1 VAAAA
6 DLDRLYS
13 LPLDQFTDE
22 RNALVRSLREQGKR
36 DEAEAVKQ
44 LRKPSLPVWTA
55 NRLAR
60 ERPDDARVLVT
71 AAERLARGET
81 DADADFRSAL
91 DALARAAPGAL
102 EEAGRR
108 PSGSLVDTV
117 VSTLRAAAADPDA
130 RADLLK
136 GRLAQE
142 PEASGFEAMRGAAA
156 AAPKPKREAAPQR
169 RGGDRKRVEQ
179 ARAAVSEARARAREL
194 HKRADAAERD
204 ARAARK
210 EAERAD
216 ADVEKAEER
225 LAAARRH

>member
-6 DLDRLYS
+6 DVDRLYS
-13 LPLDQFTDE
+13 LPLDRFTEE
-22 RNALVRSLREQGKR
+22 RNALARSLREEGRR

-81 DADADFRSAL
+81 DAQTDFRSAL
-91 DALARAAPGAL
+91 DALVGAAAGVL

-108 PSGSLVDTV
+108 PTGSQLDAVA
-117 VSTLRAAAADPDA
+117 STLRAAASDA
-130 RADLLK
+130 GARSDLLK
-136 GRLAQE
+136 GRLADE
-142 PEASGFEAMRGAAA
+142 PEASGFEAMRDAAA
-156 AAPKPKREAAPQR
+156 APKREAAPAH
-169 RGGDRKRVEQ
+169 RGADRKQVEE
-179 ARAAVSEARARAREL
+179 ARAALADASRRAREL

-216 ADVEKAEER
+216 AEVAKAEER
-225 LAAARRH
+225 LAAARGR

>member
-13 LPLDQFTDE
+13 LPLDRFTDE
-22 RNALVRSLREQGKR
+22 RNALARALREEGKR

-81 DADADFRSAL
+81 DADVDFRSAL
-91 DALARAAPGAL
+91 DALAGAAPAVL

-108 PSGSLVDTV
+108 PTGSLLDSVA
-117 VSTLRAAAADPDA
+117 STLRAAAADADA

-136 GRLAQE
+136 GRLARE
-142 PEASGFEAMRGAAA
+142 PEVTGFEAMSGAAA
-156 AAPKPKREAAPQR
+156 RPASGKRTAKAPP
-169 RGGDRKRVEQ
+169 RGGDRKRVQE
-179 ARAAVSEARARAREL
+179 ARAAVDQARARAREL
-194 HKRADAAERD
+194 HKRADTTERD
-204 ARAARK
+204 AREARK
-210 EAERAD
+210 QAERAD
-216 ADVEKAEER
+216 ADLSKAEER
-225 LAAARRH
+225 LAAARRR